1 MYDLKCGQKNCKF
14 NHGYC
19 CCAKD
24 IAVSSGTCCT
34 TYQKSECCK
43 GADNKTEAAEDF
55 AKPDYS
61 VDTAVACNAPCLFNH
76 SAKCIANGITV
87 STADD
92 GTAECLTFIKK

>member
-1 MYDLKCGQKNCKF
+1 MYDLKCGQKNCKH

-24 IAVSSGTCCT
+24 IAVSGGTRCT
-34 TYQKSECCK
+34 TYEECENCN
-43 GADNKTEAAEDF
+43 DYKTEAAADF
-55 AKPDYS
+55 SKPDFS
-61 VDTAVACNAPCLFNH
+61 IDTCVACNAPCLFNRA
-76 SAKCIANGITV
+76 AKCIANGITV

>member
-1 MYDLKCGQKNCKF
+1 MYDLKCGQKDCRF

-24 IAVSSGTCCT
+24 IAVSQGTLCT
-34 TYQKSECCK
+34 TYQQRETDLS
-43 GADNKTEAAEDF
+43 TEASAEF
-55 AKPDYS
+55 AKPDNS
-61 VDTAVACNAPCLFNH
+61 VDTAVCCNAPCLFNH
-76 SAKCIANGITV
+76 STKCIANGITV

>member
-1 MYDLKCGQKNCKF
+1 MYDLKCGQKNCKY

-34 TYQKSECCK
+34 TYQKS
-43 GADNKTEAAEDF
+43 DNPNKNINTESAAEF
-55 AKPDYS
+55 TKPDFS
-61 VDTAVACNAPCLFNH
+61 VDTSVSCNAPCLFNH